1 MRTHRLSTQ
10 LTPVVRALLV
20 WIALLVSSTSSA
32 THVSSG
38 HIYDEQGNRITIQ
51 GVNWFGAETDT
62 RVVHGLWARS
72 MTDMLDQMKSIG
84 FNAVRI
90 PFCPAT
96 LQSVPTNSIDYSKNA
111 ALQGLNS
118 LQVLDVLAGE
128 LQKRGMYFLMDH
140 HRPDCNAIS
149 PLWYINGYT
158 EAQWIADLKF
168 VAGRYK
174 DYQYFLGMDLK
185 NEPYGAARWGSG
197 NAAVD
202 WNAAAERAAAAVLSV
217 APQALIFVEGVGDG
231 SYCTTVNS
239 GIWWGGNVNPQMCAP
254 LNIPADRLVLSPHV
268 YGPDVFNQSYFSAA
282 EFPANMPAIW
292 NSHFGDVQK
301 QGYAVVLGETG
312 GKYGAGNPKDKT
324 FQDALFAYLKPR
336 DLRDVFYWSWNP
348 NSGDTG
354 GILNDDW
361 TTVRQDKVALL
372 QSFWAGAPNPP
383 ATTTPA
389 PVPTIPAPA
398 PTTPAPT
405 PATPAPA
412 PATPAPATPA
422 PVSATPTDPGT
433 STSPTPIA
441 AMSGRSGGGGSLD
454 VLLLICMALG
464 TARRWLSDLLPRE
477 PGEGIRF

>member
-1 MRTHRLSTQ
+1 MRTHRFGIHFRLA
-10 LTPVVRALLV
+10 VRVLLA
-20 WIALLVSSTSSA
+20 WTALLVSSASLA
-32 THVSSG
+32 MNVSSG
-38 HIYDEQGNRITIQ
+38 RIFDEQGNRITIQ

-62 RVVHGLWARS
+62 RVVHGLWARN
-72 MTDMLDQMKSIG
+72 MMDMLDQMKSLG
-84 FNAVRI
+84 FNAVRV

-96 LQSVPTNSIDYSKNA
+96 LQGVPTNSIDYSKNPT
-111 ALQGLNS
+111 LQGLNS

-158 EAQWIADLKF
+158 EAQWIADLTF

-231 SYCTTVNS
+231 SYCTTMNN
-239 GIWWGGNVNPQMCAP
+239 GIWWGGNIAPQMCKP

-268 YGPDVFNQSYFSAA
+268 YGPDVFAQSYFSAA
-282 EFPANMPAIW
+282 DFPNNMPPIW
-292 NSHFGDVQK
+292 NSHFGDVQA

-312 GKYGAGNPKDKT
+312 GKYGAGDPKDKI
-324 FQDALFAYLKPR
+324 FQDALFAYLKQR

-372 QSFWAGAPNPP
+372 QTFWAGAPNPP
-383 ATTTPA
+383 ATTTPM
-389 PVPTIPAPA
+389 PVPTTPVPM
-398 PTTPAPT
+398 TPAPT
-405 PATPAPA
+405 A
-412 PATPAPATPA
+412 
-422 PVSATPTDPGT
+422 PTDPGT
-433 STSPTPIA
+433 STSPTPSPS
-441 AMSGRSGGGGSLD
+441 MSSGDGGGGSLD
-454 VLLLICMALG
+454 PLLLMCMAFGAFRSAHLRAALANRLKVLEAQR
-464 TARRWLSDLLPRE
+464 TVAFSADQKE
-477 PGEGIRF
+477 S

>member
-1 MRTHRLSTQ
+1 MRAQQPGIRFRSDIRVLF
-10 LTPVVRALLV
+10 A
-20 WIALLVSSTSSA
+20 WIALFASTGASA
-32 THVSSG
+32 LQVSSG
-38 HIYDEQGNRITIQ
+38 HIYDAQGNRITIQ
-51 GVNWFGAETDT
+51 GVNWFGAETET

-72 MTDMLDQMKSIG
+72 MTDMLDQMKSLG
-84 FNAVRI
+84 FNAVRL
-90 PFCPAT
+90 PFCPTT
-96 LQSVPTNSIDYSKNA
+96 LQSVATNSIDFSKNP

-128 LQKRGMYFLMDH
+128 LEKRGMYFLMDH

-174 DYQYFLGMDLK
+174 DFRYFLGMDLK

-202 WNAAAERAAAAVLSV
+202 WNSAAERAAAAVLSV

-239 GIWWGGNVNPQMCAP
+239 GIWWGGNINPQLCAP
-254 LNIPADRLVLSPHV
+254 LNIPPDRLVLSPHV

-282 EFPANMPAIW
+282 DFPNNLSAIW

-312 GKYGAGNPKDKT
+312 GKYGAADPRDKT
-324 FQDALFAYLKPR
+324 FQDTLFAYLKQR

-361 TTVRQDKVALL
+361 TTVRQDKVNLL
-372 QSFWAGAPNPP
+372 QSFWAGAPNSPP
-383 ATTTPA
+383 TTTPTPVVTTPA
-389 PVPTIPAPA
+389 PTTPVTTT

-405 PATPAPA
+405 PVT
-412 PATPAPATPA
+412 T
-422 PVSATPTDPGT
+422 TPTDPGT
-433 STSPTPIA
+433 SMSPTPGA
-441 AMSGRSGGGGSLD
+441 TMGSGGGGGSLD
-454 VLLLICMALG
+454 ALLLICMAFG
-464 TARRWLSDLLPRE
+464 TARRSRMLSESVR
-477 PGEGIRF
+477 